1 VVGTAAAGVKDSL
14 FISGNSRDFRRR
26 GEPERPEGEAG
37 LDVDGDILLAL
48 VGGIGTLKFG
58 FLPERVLSGFR
69 GDPLP
74 LPLPCPWP

>member
-1 VVGTAAAGVKDSL
+1 MGTAAAGVNESL
-14 FISGNSRDFRRR
+14 FISGSSRDFRRR

-37 LDVDGDILLAL
+37 LDGVGDILLAL

-58 FLPERVLSGFR
+58 FLPERVLSAWR

-74 LPLPCPWP
+74 VPFPLP